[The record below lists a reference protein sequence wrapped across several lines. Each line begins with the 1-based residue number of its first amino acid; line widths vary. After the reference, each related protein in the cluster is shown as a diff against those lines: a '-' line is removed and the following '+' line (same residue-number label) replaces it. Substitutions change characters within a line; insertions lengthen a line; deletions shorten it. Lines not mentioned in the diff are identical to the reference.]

1 MCHVP
6 ITTPLPL
13 RVEKELHDL
22 LTEGSRRT
30 PHKKQ
35 ELIRLTL
42 RRHLRAVIEQ
52 EASATRPKRITNIQP
67 WRRGAL
73 AAAYRRLGQEGW
85 DRIEDAAIR
94 GQGKP
99 SFED

>member
-1 MCHVP
+1 MP
-6 ITTPLPL
+6 ATTLLPL
-13 RVEKELHDL
+13 RLEKELHDL

-52 EASATRPKRITNIQP
+52 EASASKPKRITNIEP

-73 AAAYRRLGQEGW
+73 AAAYRRLAQESW
-85 DRIEDAAIR
+85 DKIEEVATR
-94 GQGKP
+94 SQGRP
-99 SFED
+99 SFDD

>member
-1 MCHVP
+1 MP
-6 ITTPLPL
+6 STTPLPL

-22 LTEGSRRT
+22 LSEGSRRT

-42 RRHLRAVIEQ
+42 RRHLRAVIEH
-52 EASATRPKRITNIQP
+52 EASATQPKRITNIEP

-73 AAAYRRLGQEGW
+73 AAAYRRLRQEGW
-85 DRIEDAAIR
+85 DNIEEAATR